1 MVQMGKQ
8 LKDMSITELKGMAYD
23 ILAGIENGQRNL
35 QMVNALIREKSTQLP
50 EPIPEVVKE

>member
-8 LKDMSITELKGMAYD
+8 LKDMSITELKGTAYD